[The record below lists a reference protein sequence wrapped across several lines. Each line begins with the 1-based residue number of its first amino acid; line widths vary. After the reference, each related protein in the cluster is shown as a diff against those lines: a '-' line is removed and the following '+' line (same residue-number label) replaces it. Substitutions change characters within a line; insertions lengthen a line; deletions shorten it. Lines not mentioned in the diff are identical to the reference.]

1 MLRSILRSLSTHPSF
16 RFMSLPKPTL
26 RSIHD
31 VVPQVRFP
39 AEWEPHERTF
49 MAWPASLHWEDYL
62 GPVRKDIATL
72 AQAIAKYEPVVVLTR
87 PTQLDSAHKALGS
100 SPSIQIVPIPVDD
113 LWTRDST
120 PVYIKGPKGVTGV
133 DLNFNG
139 WGKKQK
145 NPNDYKLARAM
156 LKQFDLPRI
165 KAPFVSEGGAIETD
179 GQGTLLITESS
190 IVNDNRNPNKTRDQ
204 LEQELMTTLGVK
216 KVIWFEGLRG
226 KDITDSHV
234 DCVARFL
241 APGVVVVSQP
251 FRNKNGD
258 DWTRQY
264 DEVMKVLQTATDA
277 RGESLKIV
285 QIPEPNP
292 ETYDLGEEGCPSYVN
307 FYVANGAV
315 FVPRFGDEAADKKA
329 QDVLGEYF
337 PGRDIV
343 ALDISTIASGGGG
356 IHCSTHDQPK

>member
-1 MLRSILRSLSTHPSF
+1 MT
-16 RFMSLPKPTL
+16 
-26 RSIHD
+26 
-31 VVPQVRFP
+31 
-39 AEWEPHERTF
+39 
-49 MAWPASLHWEDYL
+49 WPASRHWEDYL
-62 GPVRKDIATL
+62 GPVRKDTATL

-87 PTQLDSAHKALGS
+87 PTQVDSARKTLGCS
-100 SPSIQIVPIPVDD
+100 SSIQIVPIPVND
-113 LWTRDST
+113 LWTRDTT
-120 PVYIKGPKGVTGV
+120 PVYIKGPQGVTGV

-145 NPNDYKLARAM
+145 NPNDYKLARAL
-156 LKQFDLPRI
+156 LKH
-165 KAPFVSEGGAIETD
+165 
-179 GQGTLLITESS
+179 S

-251 FRNKNGD
+251 FRTQNGD

-264 DEVMKVLQTATDA
+264 DEAMKVLQIATDA

-292 ETYDLGEEGCPSYVN
+292 DTYNLGEGGCPSYVN
-307 FYVANGAV
+307 FYIANGAV
-315 FVPRFGDEAADKKA
+315 FVPRFGDEVADKKA
-329 QDVLGEYF
+329 QDVLAEHF